1 MTGLKAKLAERIA
14 AGKVLVVVG
23 TGVSLASTNGER
35 LASWKG
41 LITNGIEHC
50 AELGLR
56 DTTWVTS
63 QKELLE
69 GDLDDLLGVAEQVS
83 RRLGW
88 EPTEPCGGDWN
99 GWLRGTV
106 GGLRAK
112 YPELIEAIR
121 DLGVPIAT
129 LNYDN
134 LLTEVTGYR
143 PIPWQRAERWLA
155 VLQGDDKA
163 ILHLHGHWDHPSSVV
178 LGIRSYDVVL
188 GQGLAQH
195 LQRAFSSWLSL
206 AFIGCS
212 ATLEDP
218 NFSALLIWMRE
229 QLSGLEHS
237 HYLLIRENEPL
248 PVAATVLRQARV
260 VPLPYGREHTDLLPF
275 IRDLAPK
282 PRRARK
288 RTLGKRRSL
297 PSRDRQWREQP
308 AAETGALGELHNV
321 PDLPPNFVVR
331 PDVADEWRQIPGNE
345 HAYNRLREVLATD
358 EAIAFVGAGASSGLY
373 PLWTELIRQLSDKVV
388 EQGMA
393 TDKERTLW
401 LASTTS
407 PQQAVRGIKKALG
420 DGPYGEELRKIFAP
434 RLGADGN
441 YFTPAHGLLV
451 RLAFRGFVT
460 TNYDRGLIAAQEKL
474 RPDRWTSFATWKDHD
489 NVHRWLNGKIFHEHP
504 YPILFAHGIYERS
517 DTIVLGVDEYR
528 QAYNSG
534 PYRKLFDKLW
544 GQSGLVFVGFGFSDP
559 WLTFIANSV
568 ITQTAAS
575 SASPPQHIAIIG
587 LKPSEDYSTE
597 RRRIFRDAYNADPLF
612 LRLQLRPTAPRTI
625 RPCWR
630 SWKHSPAKAEGSG
643 RTMNTDEPT
652 LKPSERRRKIAS
664 GETRKKRRPG
674 EKPKRKRKR
683 KSGDEP
689 TLKPNEKAEEQRSA
703 EVEASQGGTLSR
715 IWQEFPTIT
724 EAATGA
730 NVERRGVWYTLLV

>member
-1 MTGLKAKLAERIA
+1 M
-14 AGKVLVVVG
+14 
-23 TGVSLASTNGER
+23 
-35 LASWKG
+35 
-41 LITNGIEHC
+41 
-50 AELGLR
+50 
-56 DTTWVTS
+56 
-63 QKELLE
+63 
-69 GDLDDLLGVAEQVS
+69 
-83 RRLGW
+83 
-88 EPTEPCGGDWN
+88 
-99 GWLRGTV
+99 
-106 GGLRAK
+106 
-112 YPELIEAIR
+112 
-121 DLGVPIAT
+121 
-129 LNYDN
+129 
-134 LLTEVTGYR
+134 
-143 PIPWQRAERWLA
+143 
-155 VLQGDDKA
+155 
-163 ILHLHGHWDHPSSVV
+163 
-178 LGIRSYDVVL
+178 VL

-474 RPDRWTSFATWKDHD
+474 WPDRWTSFATWKDHD

-559 WLTFIANSV
+559 WLTFIAELGDHADGSEQRV
-568 ITQTAAS
+568 AAAAHS
-575 SASPPQHIAIIG
+575 DHRAEAIRGLLYRAAAHFPRCVQRRSAVLSDCSCARRRRGPFG
-587 LKPSEDYSTE
+587 LAGNPGSTRPRRRKDPADDEHRRADAETKRKAEEDRKRRDQEEAEARRKAEEKEKEKE
-597 RRRIFRDAYNADPLF
+597 RRRADAE
-612 LRLQLRPTAPRTI
+612 
-625 RPCWR
+625 
-630 SWKHSPAKAEGSG
+630 AK
-643 RTMNTDEPT
+643 R
-652 LKPSERRRKIAS
+652 
-664 GETRKKRRPG
+664 
-674 EKPKRKRKR
+674 
-683 KSGDEP
+683 
-689 TLKPNEKAEEQRSA
+689 KAEEQRSA

-715 IWQEFPTIT
+715 IWQEFPLLPKPLQAPTLKE
-724 EAATGA
+724 EACGILSWSKFLALLNTSSKAASMNPSPRAWGSC
-730 NVERRGVWYTLLV
+730 VPSRQRKCTRERKPRGVIFLFLMPLTVSRPSPALEVWTAPGVTSSRSQIWRRHRGRR